1 MIAIFAAMESEVSVA
16 LQWAK
21 NVRRSEVDGLPL
33 SEAEGL
39 VVCQTGIGPRA
50 REAAVAVI
58 GRTSPAVVMS
68 VGVAGGLSPKH
79 VVGDVILCER
89 IDHESQ
95 RAAERNDSVFS
106 DERLMEA
113 AMAAGK
119 GLGLPISY
127 GSSLTVDE
135 AAWGP
140 AGKSAHHSW
149 REHDI
154 VEMESYWIG
163 EIAALH
169 GLPFIAIRTISD
181 DAEGELH
188 KTDAVGPDGN
198 FDRERLLAY
207 VREHPEHA
215 AAIAAQGEAA
225 RAAFNN
231 LAIMCAGLIPPLAQ
245 HFAG

>member
-1 MIAIFAAMESEVSVA
+1 VIAIFAAMESEVSVA

-21 NVRRSEVDGLPL
+21 NVRRTEVDGFPL
-33 SEAEGL
+33 SEAKGL

-50 REAAVAVI
+50 REAAVTVV

-79 VVGDVILCER
+79 SVGDVILCER
-89 IDHESQ
+89 IDHESH
-95 RAAERNDSVFS
+95 RADERDDSVFS

-119 GLGLPISY
+119 GLGLSISF

-140 AGKSAHHSW
+140 AEKAAHHSW
-149 REHDI
+149 REHDV

-181 DAEGELH
+181 NAGDELL
-188 KTDAVGPDGN
+188 KTGAVDLSGN

-225 RAAFNN
+225 RGAFNN
-231 LAIMCAGLIPPLAQ
+231 LAIICAAFIPPVAQ